1 MNARPAR
8 AMMTLRI
15 GLWVVLFSLTAA
27 GCSSTQDKANKA
39 QAEYTEEKTK
49 TLQEYKKCIK
59 NAKGDEVKLQ
69 QCDALLKAIEAVEGK
84 PVEIAE

>member
-1 MNARPAR
+1 MNAKPAR
-8 AMMTLRI
+8 GMTTLRTAFWI
-15 GLWVVLFSLTAA
+15 VLFSLMAA

-69 QCDALLKAIEAVEGK
+69 QCDALLKAIEAVEGR
-84 PVEIAE
+84 PVETAE